1 MNTALKAII
10 VVIAFVAFSQADV
23 EDEALSE
30 KADIEYRIS
39 FKTKDVTPAG
49 ADFTDAETAQRALF
63 TSTGKFTIE
72 IIGAD
77 GTTGPQDLIDHP
89 SMTQADPPN
98 GPWEVEPGMVQVAKI
113 TAPEV
118 GDITEIRI
126 EGDNNDKW
134 SPGWVKVN
142 SNDFHSG
149 LGNGIFY
156 TSVEDGI
163 KMGSPFNA
171 TTARDP
177 EHPTHLHKCV
187 AQFCKKA
194 EHRYLMEGDDE
205 PPENEDPHN
214 GHGGMFG
221 PLGEGM
227 PGTER
232 DHTMTRGHFMREFL
246 LMGHLDDDDED
257 FLRTHIV

>member
-1 MNTALKAII
+1 MG
-10 VVIAFVAFSQADV
+10 VIAFVAFSQADV

-49 ADFTDAETAQRALF
+49 ADFTDAETAQRALS

-89 SMTQADPPN
+89 SMTQQDPPN

-149 LGNGIFY
+149 LGNESF
-156 TSVEDGI
+156 TPVSR
-163 KMGSPFNA
+163 
-171 TTARDP
+171 TAS
-177 EHPTHLHKCV
+177 KWV
-187 AQFCKKA
+187 
-194 EHRYLMEGDDE
+194 
-205 PPENEDPHN
+205 PHS
-214 GHGGMFG
+214 MQQQ
-221 PLGEGM
+221 
-227 PGTER
+227 PGTQSTQPTYTNAWHSFAKR
-232 DHTMTRGHFMREFL
+232 LSTG
-246 LMGHLDDDDED
+246 
-257 FLRTHIV
+257 I

>member
-1 MNTALKAII
+1 MNTAFKAIF
-10 VVIAFVAFSQADV
+10 VVIAFVAFSQADL
-23 EDEALSE
+23 EDETSAE
-30 KADIEYRIS
+30 RADIDYRIS

-49 ADFTDAETAQRALF
+49 ADFTDAETAQRAQF

-89 SMTQADPPN
+89 SMTQDDPPN
-98 GPWEVEPGMVQVAKI
+98 GPWKVEPGMVQVAKI
-113 TAPEV
+113 TAPDV
-118 GDITEIRI
+118 GDISEIRI
-126 EGDNNDKW
+126 EGDNQDKW
-134 SPGWVKVN
+134 SPAWVKIN

-163 KMGSPFNA
+163 KAGSPFNA
-171 TTARDP
+171 TIARDP
-177 EHPTHLHKCV
+177 EHPTHLHKCM

-205 PPENEDPHN
+205 PPTHE
-214 GHGGMFG
+214 HGDMFG

-232 DHTMTRGHFMREFL
+232 DESMTRGHFMREFL
-246 LMGHLDDDDED
+246 AMAHVDEDDED
-257 FLRTHIV
+257 FLRTHSV